1 MKKFFKEFK
10 EFALRGNV
18 MDMAVGIIIG
28 GAFSGIVTSLTDNF
42 INPIINLIMGNA
54 SYTKA
59 DVIGFGSAFLA
70 SVVNFV
76 IMAFILFCL
85 IRGINKLMSV
95 GKKKEEPKAPTTN
108 GFHDKLNHK
117 EETPAAPTTKICP
130 YCKSEIPLDAVRC
143 AHCTSELPE

>member
-1 MKKFFKEFK
+1 MKKFMKEFK

-70 SVVNFV
+70 SIVNFI

-95 GKKKEEPKAPTTN
+95 GKKKEEPKAPTT
-108 GFHDKLNHK
+108 
-117 EETPAAPTTKICP
+117 KICP

>member
-59 DVIGFGSAFLA
+59 DVIGFGSAFLT

-95 GKKKEEPKAPTTN
+95 GKKKEEPKAPTT
-108 GFHDKLNHK
+108 
-117 EETPAAPTTKICP
+117 KICP

-143 AHCTSELPE
+143 AHCTSELTE

>member
-76 IMAFILFCL
+76 IMSFILFSL

-95 GKKKEEPKAPTTN
+95 GKKKEEPK
-108 GFHDKLNHK
+108 
-117 EETPAAPTTKICP
+117 APTTKICP

>member
-1 MKKFFKEFK
+1 MKKFLKEFK

-95 GKKKEEPKAPTTN
+95 GKKKEEPKAPTT
-108 GFHDKLNHK
+108 
-117 EETPAAPTTKICP
+117 KICP
-130 YCKSEIPLDAVRC
+130 YCKSEIPVDAVRC
-143 AHCTSELPE
+143 AHCTSELTE

>member
-1 MKKFFKEFK
+1 MKKFMKEFK

-18 MDMAVGIIIG
+18 MDMAVGIISG

-95 GKKKEEPKAPTTN
+95 GKKKEEPKAPTT
-108 GFHDKLNHK
+108 
-117 EETPAAPTTKICP
+117 KICP

>member
-1 MKKFFKEFK
+1 MKKFLKEFK

-95 GKKKEEPKAPTTN
+95 GKKKEEPKAPTT
-108 GFHDKLNHK
+108 
-117 EETPAAPTTKICP
+117 KICP

>member
-95 GKKKEEPKAPTTN
+95 GKTKAEPQAP
-108 GFHDKLNHK
+108 
-117 EETPAAPTTKICP
+117 PTKICP

>member
-70 SVVNFV
+70 PVVNFV
-76 IMAFILFCL
+76 IMAFILVCL
-85 IRGINKLMSV
+85 IRRINKLMSV
-95 GKKKEEPKAPTTN
+95 GKKKEEPK
-108 GFHDKLNHK
+108 
-117 EETPAAPTTKICP
+117 APTTKICP